1 MENLVFLIIMIP
13 CAAAFTGIGVYAM
26 KRKKPMWFWS
36 GSEVKPYEIR
46 DIEISEDEAIE
57 QAHAKLREIIDGALP
72 DARILKKS
80 VQGEFVDGKYV
91 LKCELTAICDIAKQ
105 VELDVID

>member
-26 KRKKPMWFWS
+26 KRKKPMWVWS

-46 DIEISEDEAIE
+46 DIPAYNRANGWMWI
-57 QAHAKLREIIDGALP
+57 GYALGFWAAAALSLLNVP
-72 DARILKKS
+72 AAGI
-80 VQGEFVDGKYV
+80 
-91 LKCELTAICDIAKQ
+91 LTAVWCLGGIPVLVLVYNRIYKKYK
-105 VELDVID
+105 V